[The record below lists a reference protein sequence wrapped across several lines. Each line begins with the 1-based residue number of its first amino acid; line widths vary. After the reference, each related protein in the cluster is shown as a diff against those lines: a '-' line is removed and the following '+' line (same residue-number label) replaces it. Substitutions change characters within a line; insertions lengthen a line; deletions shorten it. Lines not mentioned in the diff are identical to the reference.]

1 MSTSSHSF
9 FEPLTPDV
17 LGELFHSLSQP
28 LTSLRCSLELSLDPP
43 RELTIEKAVALQQEN
58 VAVAL
63 QQTEKVIGMI
73 QLMREYLDAEQPRPE
88 VRPSGVAST
97 LHNVIDEL
105 SSIAA
110 VRGVRLRLVGTC
122 TATLLLPQARLKLA
136 LQYLIASMIDAQS
149 AGGRV
154 TLLLGE
160 GPAGV
165 VLRAEA
171 ELATSE
177 PNSREPH
184 FRETAH
190 NLTGQPAQRNRA
202 QSLPASLTVLRRAR
216 LAIAGRLLEGAG
228 ASLVFAGNCEADRTH
243 SSTGFVLR
251 IAPNPHLTAS

>member
-1 MSTSSHSF
+1 MSASSHSF

-17 LGELFHSLSQP
+17 LGDLFHSLSQP

-43 RELTIEKAVALQQEN
+43 RDLTIEKAVAQQQEN

-63 QQTEKVIGMI
+63 QQIEKVVGMI
-73 QLMREYLDAEQPRPE
+73 QLMREYLDADRIGPQ
-88 VRPSGVAST
+88 VRTSAVAPALT
-97 LHNVIDEL
+97 NVIDEL

-122 TATLLLPQARLKLA
+122 TATMLLPQARLKLA

-160 GPAGV
+160 GPAGA

-171 ELATSE
+171 ELATCE
-177 PNSREPH
+177 LNSREPH
-184 FRETAH
+184 FAETAH
-190 NLTGQPAQRNRA
+190 DLTGQLAQRNRD
-202 QSLPASLTVLRRAR
+202 QSHPASVTALRRAR

-228 ASLVFAGNCEADRTH
+228 ASLVFGGNRDADCTQ
-243 SSTGFVLR
+243 SATGFVLR
-251 IAPNPHLTAS
+251 IAPNPHLTPS